1 MSVDVTMSGRH
12 AAAEPTPAATP
23 VAGRLRRR
31 AAENDDHPTGQ
42 VPRRSRVLVLVG
54 LVLFALYSVAP
65 VWWLIVSATKNE
77 RDLIQSGGLWF
88 AGEFNL
94 FANLRA
100 MVEYQDGIF
109 LRWGLNSLLYA
120 CVGSFVGM
128 LVALAAGY
136 GLSRFSF
143 RGRGLILGMVI
154 GSFLIP
160 YAMLTVPL
168 YLLFV
173 QVGLVDTVWAVLIPT
188 FISPFS
194 VYLAKVYV
202 DGAIPPELLEAARI
216 DGAGEVRIFFQIV
229 LRMLGTCGATVFL
242 LAFVQ
247 SWNGFFLPLT
257 MLQGAENWT
266 LTLGLYNWLVQSHT
280 SAGGSVVDFTA
291 LVITGALLSVVP
303 LAAFLL
309 AMQRFWRSGVSLGA
323 LKS

>member
-1 MSVDVTMSGRH
+1 MSVDVTVSR
-12 AAAEPTPAATP
+12 AATEP
-23 VAGRLRRR
+23 APAVSRRRR
-31 AAENDDHPTGQ
+31 AADEDDRPTGQ
-42 VPRRSRVLVLVG
+42 VPRRTRVLVLAG
-54 LVLFALYSVAP
+54 LVLFGLYSVAP
-65 VWWLIVSATKNE
+65 VWWLVVSATKNE
-77 RDLIQSGGLWF
+77 RDLIQTNGLWF
-88 AGEFNL
+88 GEFNL
-94 FANLRA
+94 LSNLRT

-120 CVGSFVGM
+120 TVGSFVGM

-143 RGRGLILGMVI
+143 RGRGLVFGMVI

-188 FISPFS
+188 FVSPFS
-194 VYLAKVYV
+194 VYLAKVYI

-216 DGAGEVRIFFQIV
+216 DGAGELRIFLQIV

-257 MLQGAENWT
+257 MLQGAQNWT

-280 SAGGSVVDFTA
+280 SAGGSAIDFTA
-291 LVITGALLSVVP
+291 LVITGALLSVIP

>member
-12 AAAEPTPAATP
+12 AAAEPAHVVPP
-23 VAGRLRRR
+23 VSRRR
-31 AAENDDHPTGQ
+31 TRAADDDRPTGQ

-54 LVLFALYSVAP
+54 LVLFAMYSVAP
-65 VWWLIVSATKNE
+65 VWWLVVSATKNE

-143 RGRGLILGMVI
+143 RGRGLVLGMVI

-303 LAAFLL
+303 LATFLL

>member
-1 MSVDVTMSGRH
+1 MSVDVSVRRSQT
-12 AAAEPTPAATP
+12 EPAR
-23 VAGRLRRR
+23 GR
-31 AAENDDHPTGQ
+31 AAEDDDRPTGQ
-42 VPRRSRVLVLVG
+42 VPRRTRVLVLVG
-54 LVLFALYSVAP
+54 LALFALYSVAP
-65 VWWLIVSATKNE
+65 VWWLLVSATKNE
-77 RDLIQSGGLWF
+77 RDLIQTSGLWF
-88 AGEFNL
+88 GEFNL
-94 FANLRA
+94 FSNLHA
-100 MVEYQDGIF
+100 MVEYEDGIF
-109 LRWGLNSLLYA
+109 LRWALNSLLYA
-120 CVGSFVGM
+120 GVGSFVGM

-143 RGRGLILGMVI
+143 RGRGLVLGMVI

-173 QVGLVDTVWAVLIPT
+173 QVGLVDTVWAVLLPT
-188 FISPFS
+188 FVSPFS

-266 LTLGLYNWLVQSHT
+266 LTLGLYNWLVQTHT

-291 LVITGALLSVVP
+291 LVITGALVSVVP
-303 LAAFLL
+303 LAALLL
-309 AMQRFWRSGVSLGA
+309 AMQRYWRSGVALGA

>member
-1 MSVDVTMSGRH
+1 MSITMSGRRT
-12 AAAEPTPAATP
+12 ATTPP
-23 VAGRLRRR
+23 LSKPSR
-31 AAENDDHPTGQ
+31 ADDDDRPTGQ
-42 VPRRSRVLVLVG
+42 VPRRTRVLVLVG
-54 LVLFALYSVAP
+54 LVLFGLYSVAP
-65 VWWLIVSATKNE
+65 VWWLVVSATKNE
-77 RDLIQSGGLWF
+77 RDLIQTNGLWF
-88 AGEFNL
+88 GEFNL
-94 FANLRA
+94 LSNLRT

-120 CVGSFVGM
+120 TVGSFVGM

-143 RGRGLILGMVI
+143 RGRGLVFGMVI

-173 QVGLVDTVWAVLIPT
+173 QVGIVDTVWAVLVPT
-188 FISPFS
+188 FVSPFS
-194 VYLAKVYV
+194 VYLAKVYI

-216 DGAGEVRIFFQIV
+216 DGAGELRIFLQIV

-257 MLQGAENWT
+257 MLQGAQNWT

-280 SAGGSVVDFTA
+280 SAGGSAIDFTA
-291 LVITGALLSVVP
+291 LVITGALLSVIP

>member
-1 MSVDVTMSGRH
+1 MSVDVS
-12 AAAEPTPAATP
+12 APAPAP
-23 VAGRLRRR
+23 ARRR
-31 AAENDDHPTGQ
+31 AADDDDRPTGQ

-54 LVLFALYSVAP
+54 LVLFGIYSVAP
-65 VWWLIVSATKNE
+65 VWWLVVSATKNE
-77 RDLIQSGGLWF
+77 RDLIQTGGLWF
-88 AGEFNL
+88 AEFNL

-100 MVEYQDGIF
+100 LVEYEDGIF

-143 RGRGLILGMVI
+143 RGRGLVLGMVI

-173 QVGLVDTVWAVLIPT
+173 QVGLVDTVWAVLLPT

>member
-1 MSVDVTMSGRH
+1 MSVDVTVSGRH
-12 AAAEPTPAATP
+12 AAAEPTPVGTP
-23 VAGRLRRR
+23 VSGRRR
-31 AAENDDHPTGQ
+31 RTADDDDRPTGQ

-54 LVLFALYSVAP
+54 LVLFAVYSVAP
-65 VWWLIVSATKNE
+65 VWWLIVSATKSE
-77 RDLIQSGGLWF
+77 RDLIQTGGLWF
-88 AGEFNL
+88 GEFNL

-100 MVEYQDGIF
+100 MVEYQDGLF

-120 CVGSFVGM
+120 GVGSFVGM
-128 LVALAAGY
+128 LIALAAGY

-173 QVGLVDTVWAVLIPT
+173 EVGLVNTVWAVLIPT
-188 FISPFS
+188 CISPFS

-266 LTLGLYNWLVQSHT
+266 FTIGLYNWLVQSHT

>member
-1 MSVDVTMSGRH
+1 MSVDVS
-12 AAAEPTPAATP
+12 APAPAP
-23 VAGRLRRR
+23 ARRR
-31 AAENDDHPTGQ
+31 AADDDDRPTGQ

-54 LVLFALYSVAP
+54 LVLFGVYSVAP
-65 VWWLIVSATKNE
+65 VWWLVVSATKNE
-77 RDLIQSGGLWF
+77 RDLIQTGGLWF
-88 AGEFNL
+88 AEFNL

-100 MVEYQDGIF
+100 LVEYEDGIF

-143 RGRGLILGMVI
+143 QGRGLVLGMVI

-173 QVGLVDTVWAVLIPT
+173 QVGLVDTVWAVLLPT

>member
-1 MSVDVTMSGRH
+1 MSVDVSVR
-12 AAAEPTPAATP
+12 PS
-23 VAGRLRRR
+23 R
-31 AAENDDHPTGQ
+31 AVTTTDDEPTGQ

-65 VWWLIVSATKNE
+65 VWWLVVSATKSE
-77 RDLIQSGGLWF
+77 RDLIQTSGLWF
-88 AGEFNL
+88 GEFNL
-94 FANLRA
+94 FSNLRA
-100 MVEYQDGIF
+100 IVEYEDGIF
-109 LRWGLNSLLYA
+109 LRWALNSLLYA
-120 CVGSFVGM
+120 GVGSFVGM

-143 RGRGLILGMVI
+143 RGRGLVLGMVI

-173 QVGLVDTVWAVLIPT
+173 QVGLVDTVWAVLLPT

-303 LAAFLL
+303 LAALLL
-309 AMQRFWRSGVSLGA
+309 AMQRYWRSGVALGA

>member
-1 MSVDVTMSGRH
+1 MSLTMSGRR
-12 AAAEPTPAATP
+12 TAATSP
-23 VAGRLRRR
+23 VAKPAR
-31 AAENDDHPTGQ
+31 ADDDDRPTGQ

-54 LVLFALYSVAP
+54 LALFGIYSVAP
-65 VWWLIVSATKNE
+65 VWWLVVSATKNE
-77 RDLIQSGGLWF
+77 RDLIQTSGMWF
-88 AGEFNL
+88 AEFNL
-94 FANLRA
+94 FTNLRA
-100 MVEYQDGIF
+100 LVEYEDGIF

-128 LVALAAGY
+128 VVALAAGY

-143 RGRGLILGMVI
+143 RGRGLVLGMVI

-216 DGAGEVRIFFQIV
+216 DGAGEVRIFLQIV

>member
-1 MSVDVTMSGRH
+1 MSITVSRRH
-12 AAAEPTPAATP
+12 AAAERPVPKPT
-23 VAGRLRRR
+23 R
-31 AAENDDHPTGQ
+31 ADDDDRPTGQ

-54 LVLFALYSVAP
+54 LVLFAMYSVAP
-65 VWWLIVSATKNE
+65 VWWLVVSATKNE
-77 RDLIQSGGLWF
+77 RDLIQTGGLWF
-88 AGEFNL
+88 GEFNL
-94 FANLRA
+94 LANLRA
-100 MVEYQDGIF
+100 LVEYENGIF

-143 RGRGLILGMVI
+143 RGRGLVLGMVI

-194 VYLAKVYV
+194 VYLAKVYI

-216 DGAGEVRIFFQIV
+216 DGAGEARIFFQIV